1 MAITKL
7 SGRQEALTGRADFA
21 LADLVSGSAVAAV
34 NLPANARVIDVILR
48 IDTAF
53 NSGTTDAL
61 VIQNN
66 EGTPKAFITIS
77 AGAGAVAVGG
87 YRTAATNLGYK
98 HTTPKTIDV
107 KWTGAGTAATTGA
120 GTVLVTYVID
130 NKAEVSQD

>member
-1 MAITKL
+1 MAAAVNNMIEQKL
-7 SGRQEALTGRADFA
+7 KKWAELVLGRADFA
-21 LADLVSGSAVAAV
+21 LADLVSGFAVATV

-87 YRTAATNLGYK
+87 YRAAATNLGYK
-98 HTTPKTIDV
+98 HTTPKTI
-107 KWTGAGTAATTGA
+107 
-120 GTVLVTYVID
+120 
-130 NKAEVSQD
+130 VS